1 MEKTITFLAV
11 CIIFLIGFGSTG
23 TSLYN
28 NLNIS
33 IYLSYFVLA
42 LVLVLLFYK
51 VGFHVKYV
59 NNYLILL
66 LSLLLI
72 FFGLSCFYSYFE
84 NHNEIWTRW
93 YTIFISI
100 VSSFFIFFILYRGFL
115 KSKVILISL
124 ASVGLLHVF
133 VLTWMWFSIDNP
145 EKYNWVEY
153 LPFFSNIRH
162 LADLLSISFL
172 SSLCL
177 FCNAKKIYI
186 KYLWW
191 VGAVFILSCIFWTG
205 SRAAFIGVTGAS
217 FILFVYLERIKFA
230 FNFFIMCVVSILI
243 SMVFLVENKSM
254 GFYRIFFTNEKMKN
268 SLNKYTSGRI
278 ELYQDAVSYF
288 LEKPY
293 WGYGGEAVR
302 NLKFPLGSNYA
313 AQIHNSILQVLL
325 EFGLIGLI
333 LVFLVF
339 LKVFFDLRQLKVN
352 KMNVFYIAIVINI
365 FLSSL
370 FNGGAYYVVTLSLF
384 CIFLAILYSEK
395 YQLKVRVK

>member
-1 MEKTITFLAV
+1 MEKTITFLSV
-11 CIIFLIGFGSTG
+11 CIIFFISFGSTG

-33 IYLSYFVLA
+33 IYLSYFVLIVVS
-42 LVLVLLFYK
+42 VLVYCKVSLSYK
-51 VGFHVKYV
+51 YMNKQ
-59 NNYLILL
+59 LIFF
-66 LSLLLI
+66 LLLI
-72 FFGLSCFYSYFE
+72 FISFGVSCYFSFFE
-84 NHNEIWTRW
+84 NYNDIWARW
-93 YTIFISI
+93 YAVFISI
-100 VSSFFIFFILYRGFL
+100 ISSFLIFFIILKEFL

-124 ASVGLLHVF
+124 AIFGLLHVF

-268 SLNKYTSGRI
+268 SLNRYTSGRI

-288 LEKPY
+288 LKKPY